1 MLAAEAEGPTRS
13 AVLAVMEVEA
23 EEEEVILAMVYQGQL
38 ILAVAEGGPED
49 NMEQP
54 VLAGQEL

>member
-1 MLAAEAEGPTRS
+1 
-13 AVLAVMEVEA
+13 MEVEA
-23 EEEEVILAMVYQGQL
+23 VGEEAIPVMGCLEQSILVE
-38 ILAVAEGGPED
+38 AVVGPED